1 MKHTLVDTLKYVFI
15 IYCIIMLGLL
25 FNRTP
30 ATMGY
35 SYAEVLELNLNLV
48 PFKTI
53 MLYIN
58 ILLNPAN
65 LYLLEVAIVNL
76 VGNLVVFIP
85 LGLFLPLFWRK
96 FYSYFYTI
104 LYSAIIIIVV
114 ELLQLFTL
122 RGSCDIDDLIL
133 NIVGVSIGY
142 GCYHLGRFIYRKH
155 QLKLIQN
162 K

>member
-65 LYLLEVAIVNL
+65 LYLLEVAVVNL
-76 VGNLVVFIP
+76 VGNLIVFIP
-85 LGLFLPLFWRK
+85 LGLFLPLFWKRCHSFAWTM
-96 FYSYFYTI
+96 FYAVMTI
-104 LYSAIIIIVV
+104 VTV
-114 ELLQLFTL
+114 EVLQLFTL

-133 NIVGVSIGY
+133 NVIGVSIGY
-142 GCYHLGRFIYRKH
+142 VCFHVGKHAHRKH
-155 QLKLIQN
+155 QVKMFHN
-162 K
+162 